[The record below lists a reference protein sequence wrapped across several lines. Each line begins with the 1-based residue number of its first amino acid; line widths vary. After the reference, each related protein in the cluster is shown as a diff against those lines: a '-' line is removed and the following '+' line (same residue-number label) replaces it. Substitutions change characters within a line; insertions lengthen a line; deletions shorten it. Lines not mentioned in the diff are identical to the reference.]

1 MKKSILIPFLFMGL
15 LAFASCKGTS
25 ENKSTT
31 ATDTVQ
37 AEKPQSGTIHLT
49 RAEFLKK
56 IADYENHSKEWKYL
70 GDKPAIVD
78 FYADWCG
85 PCKMMGPVVEK
96 CAEAYAGK
104 MKIGKLNVDDN
115 MAIAQKYRVVSI
127 PHFIVFKNGEPAVTF
142 GGAMSEADFRQKLD
156 QVLA

>member
-85 PCKMMGPVVEK
+85 PCKMLAPVIEEA
-96 CAEAYAGK
+96 AEDMPEIQFYK
-104 MKIGKLNVDDN
+104 VDVDEAPELARSFKV
-115 MAIAQKYRVVSI
+115 MSVPTLA
-127 PHFIVFKNGEPAVTF
+127 FFKNGELVKKNVGAV
-142 GGAMSEADFRQKLD
+142 SYEELEELINSVK
-156 QVLA
+156 

>member
-1 MKKSILIPFLFMGL
+1 MEYTFTAANFEEEVLQ
-15 LAFASCKGTS
+15 S
-25 ENKSTT
+25 ELP
-31 ATDTVQ
+31 V
-37 AEKPQSGTIHLT
+37 L
-49 RAEFLKK
+49 
-56 IADYENHSKEWKYL
+56 
-70 GDKPAIVD
+70 VD

-156 QVLA
+156 QALM